1 MAQKGLIAR
10 AGKGLLDVLML
21 LLRGIGALCA
31 AFGTLFVAAASHYEP
46 ESESD
51 ESFMGEYDP
60 MRPLGSDGRKI
71 SHDQADEYGYD
82 SW

>member
-31 AFGTLFVAAASHYEP
+31 AFGSVLLVAMAADSPSNE
-46 ESESD
+46 EDSSD
-51 ESFMGEYDP
+51 DAV
-60 MRPLGSDGRKI
+60 RDIDG
-71 SHDQADEYGYD
+71 DEAKAYGWK

>member
-31 AFGTLFVAAASHYEP
+31 AFGSLFVAAAAHYKPDGTSNIEREAMP
-46 ESESD
+46 D
-51 ESFMGEYDP
+51 GLT
-60 MRPLGSDGRKI
+60 PLEREEEAQI
-71 SHDQADEYGYD
+71 SGWK